1 MDVKY
6 IPSDWEKMKD
16 GIGDLIGLG
25 RWGKGMIDELKD
37 LSDILE
43 DAESDIAKYDVDG
56 AIAFQNTSQKSK
68 YQGLFED
75 FDILHNFSGKVGDI
89 VDRTIDQPFYE
100 DMDVFVQSMRDV
112 SISNY
117 TTTNRIGATEIVQ
130 SYAGYGVPQQFEID
144 KAEVSLDD
152 LLSGDT
158 FYGEQMKLEYEA
170 WKELN
175 PDQDFS
181 QKEYQQAI
189 VNTRA
194 FEYES
199 IRNAQENKEFWFQ
212 IGALVVIVG
221 TTLICP
227 PAGIA
232 LGAAYGAYELTSAL
246 SGKDLVS
253 GRELE
258 TSERWVRGLLAP
270 LDIVLGVSGLAK
282 FGSAARLARVGD
294 NLGLVAFR
302 SSVKGSIQ
310 QGATAHVHNM
320 VVEAG
325 KSGAARLRSA
335 GTVIQNRANVMVNK
349 AKEGTIEGAKLADKS
364 ITGAKNFFQIPQ
376 EGLALAGI
384 GPVGRTR
391 EVFENTHA
399 VENGIRTVLSRVD
412 GVNLGGGTKD
422 SVKISK
428 EDFDKAVDKA
438 MEEAVTKQ
446 TTYNRKPIEPR
457 KYKEKEYNDDGSVT
471 YLLEKNGTEYKVT
484 YDRNGHPVF
493 QPKQEAFLPISKY
506 LAGDRE
512 QFSHLSKELYEEA
525 VKNQELKKKFTDEEL
540 EIFELGKIPSSLTW
554 HHHQEPGKMQLVDSE
569 IHDAAKH
576 TGGRAYWGGGTD
588 GRKGRIKSEII
599 RLIKEGFSWEE

>member
-1 MDVKY
+1 M
-6 IPSDWEKMKD
+6 
-16 GIGDLIGLG
+16 
-25 RWGKGMIDELKD
+25 
-37 LSDILE
+37 
-43 DAESDIAKYDVDG
+43 
-56 AIAFQNTSQKSK
+56 
-68 YQGLFED
+68 FED
-75 FDILHNFSGKVGDI
+75 FDILHKFSGKVGDI

-100 DMDVFVQSMRDV
+100 DMDAFVEAMRDV

-152 LLSGDT
+152 LFSGDH
-158 FYGEQMKLEYEA
+158 FYSEQMKLEYEA

-199 IRNAQENKEFWFQ
+199 IRNTQENKEFWFQ

-232 LGAAYGAYELTSAL
+232 LGAAYGAYELSSAL

-253 GRELE
+253 GRELD

-270 LDIVLGVSGLAK
+270 LDIVPERRGIAK

-294 NLGLVAFR
+294 NLGPVEFR
-302 SSVKGSIQ
+302 SSVKGGIQ
-310 QGATAHVHNM
+310 QGATTHVHNM

-335 GTVIQNRANVMVNK
+335 GTVIQNRANIMVNK
-349 AKEGTIEGAKLADKS
+349 AKEGTIEGAKLADKA
-364 ITGAKNFFQIPQ
+364 ITGAKNFFQLPQ
-376 EGLALAGI
+376 EGLELAGI
-384 GPVGRTR
+384 GHVGRTR

-399 VENGIRTVLSRVD
+399 VENGIR
-412 GVNLGGGTKD
+412 
-422 SVKISK
+422 
-428 EDFDKAVDKA
+428 
-438 MEEAVTKQ
+438 
-446 TTYNRKPIEPR
+446 
-457 KYKEKEYNDDGSVT
+457 
-471 YLLEKNGTEYKVT
+471 
-484 YDRNGHPVF
+484 
-493 QPKQEAFLPISKY
+493 
-506 LAGDRE
+506 
-512 QFSHLSKELYEEA
+512 EL
-525 VKNQELKKKFTDEEL
+525 F
-540 EIFELGKIPSSLTW
+540 
-554 HHHQEPGKMQLVDSE
+554 
-569 IHDAAKH
+569 
-576 TGGRAYWGGGTD
+576 
-588 GRKGRIKSEII
+588 
-599 RLIKEGFSWEE
+599 

>member
-56 AIAFQNTSQKSK
+56 AITFQHSSQKSK

-75 FDILHNFSGKVGDI
+75 FDVLHNFSGKVGDI

-100 DMDVFVQSMRDV
+100 DMDAFVAAMRDL

-117 TTTNRIGATEIVQ
+117 TTTNRIGATEIVH

-152 LLSGDT
+152 LLSGDN

-170 WKELN
+170 WRELN

-181 QKEYQQAI
+181 QKEYQQAV

-199 IRNAQENKEFWFQ
+199 IRNTQENKEFWFQ
-212 IGALVVIVG
+212 IGALAVIVG
-221 TTLICP
+221 ATLIFP

-232 LGAAYGAYELTSAL
+232 LGAAYGAYELSSAL

-253 GRELE
+253 GRELD
-258 TSERWVRGLLAP
+258 TSERWVRGALAP
-270 LDIVLGVSGLAK
+270 LDIIPGVSGLTK

-294 NLGLVAFR
+294 NLGPAVLR
-302 SSVKGSIQ
+302 SSVKGGIQ
-310 QGATAHVHNM
+310 QGATTHVYNM

-325 KSGAARLRSA
+325 KSGAARLKSA
-335 GTVIQNRANVMVNK
+335 GTVIQNRANMVINK
-349 AKEGTIEGAKLADKS
+349 VEKDIIEAAIGTGKLADKVH
-364 ITGAKNFFQIPQ
+364 TGMKDFGNMFAGK
-376 EGLALAGI
+376 ELA
-384 GPVGRTR
+384 
-391 EVFENTHA
+391 
-399 VENGIRTVLSRVD
+399 VD
-412 GVNLGGGTKD
+412 GVGALGRFQDVNTHVVENKVKDLVSKFEVNISDGITKGTGKGSSGVSGVKTFIDKGQQFTNGRKNKLKPDIRYKTGEYDYLYETDNLGR
-422 SVKISK
+422 ISK
-428 EDFDKAVDKA
+428 FET
-438 MEEAVTKQ
+438 ENLQLTE
-446 TTYNRKPIEPR
+446 RKDR
-457 KYKEKEYNDDGSVT
+457 LSHS
-471 YLLEKNGTEYKVT
+471 KNTPGKVKGQ
-484 YDRNGHPVF
+484 DHAGH
-493 QPKQEAFLPISKY
+493 
-506 LAGDRE
+506 LAGDRFGGSPKIDNLVS
-512 QFSHLSKELYEEA
+512 QLSDVNLKQYKKVEDEWAAALKETPPKKVTVDVDIIYSGNDMRPEKFIVNYTIDGECGLQSF
-525 VKNQELKKKFTDEEL
+525 KN
-540 EIFELGKIPSSLTW
+540 
-554 HHHQEPGKMQLVDSE
+554 
-569 IHDAAKH
+569 
-576 TGGRAYWGGGTD
+576 
-588 GRKGRIKSEII
+588 
-599 RLIKEGFSWEE
+599 

>member
-56 AIAFQNTSQKSK
+56 AITFQHSSQKSK

-75 FDILHNFSGKVGDI
+75 FDVLHNFSGKVGDI

-100 DMDVFVQSMRDV
+100 DMDAFVAAMRDL

-117 TTTNRIGATEIVQ
+117 TTTNRIGATEIVH

-152 LLSGDT
+152 LLSGDN

-170 WKELN
+170 WRELN

-181 QKEYQQAI
+181 QKEYQQAV

-199 IRNAQENKEFWFQ
+199 IRNTQENKEFWFQ
-212 IGALVVIVG
+212 IGALAVIVG
-221 TTLICP
+221 ATLIFP

-232 LGAAYGAYELTSAL
+232 LGAAYGAYELSSAL

-253 GRELE
+253 GRELD
-258 TSERWVRGLLAP
+258 TSERWVRGALAP
-270 LDIVLGVSGLAK
+270 LDIIPGVSGLTK

-294 NLGLVAFR
+294 NLGPAVLR
-302 SSVKGSIQ
+302 SSVKGGIQ
-310 QGATAHVHNM
+310 QGATTRVYNM

-325 KSGAARLRSA
+325 KSGAARLKSA
-335 GTVIQNRANVMVNK
+335 GTVIQNRANMVINK
-349 AKEGTIEGAKLADKS
+349 VEKDIIEAAIGTGKLADKVH
-364 ITGAKNFFQIPQ
+364 TGMKDFGNMFAGK
-376 EGLALAGI
+376 ELA
-384 GPVGRTR
+384 
-391 EVFENTHA
+391 
-399 VENGIRTVLSRVD
+399 VD
-412 GVNLGGGTKD
+412 GVGALGRFQDVNTHVVENKVKDLVSKFEVNISDGITKGTGNGSSAVIGLKTFIDKGKQFTNGRRNKLKPDIRYKTGEYDYYYETDNLGR
-422 SVKISK
+422 ISK
-428 EDFDKAVDKA
+428 FETENLLLTNR
-438 MEEAVTKQ
+438 EERLPHSRNT
-446 TTYNRKPIEPR
+446 P
-457 KYKEKEYNDDGSVT
+457 G
-471 YLLEKNGTEYKVT
+471 KVKGQ
-484 YDRNGHPVF
+484 DHAGH
-493 QPKQEAFLPISKY
+493 
-506 LAGDRE
+506 LAGDRFGGSPKIDNLVS
-512 QFSHLSKELYEEA
+512 QLSDVNLKQYKKVEDEWAIALKETPPKKVTVDVEIVYAGNDMRPEKFIVNYTIDGEWGFK
-525 VKNQELKKKFTDEEL
+525 VFKN
-540 EIFELGKIPSSLTW
+540 
-554 HHHQEPGKMQLVDSE
+554 
-569 IHDAAKH
+569 
-576 TGGRAYWGGGTD
+576 
-588 GRKGRIKSEII
+588 
-599 RLIKEGFSWEE
+599 